1 MVRRRVA
8 FNGMAIQAAADSQR
22 FSTLYT
28 FLTTS
33 PDREHIVARRCRVQ
47 RPVHERCAETY
58 ARSYPVRQPEHRL
71 HGFGRRCAPQRFTFG
86 FERFVAWPDAV
97 NYFEQYY
104 TPTGVLQIPT
114 LTLHTVLDPVVPF
127 WHEAAYAQRT
137 GDAGAG
143 EWLVQRSI
151 ARYGHCAVTP
161 AEMGSAFDALVS
173 WAEGGPRPAGGDATL
188 R

>member
-1 MVRRRVA
+1 LRGVV
-8 FNGMAIQAAADSQR
+8 G
-22 FSTLYT
+22 FS
-28 FLTTS
+28 
-33 PDREHIVARRCRVQ
+33 V
-47 RPVHERCAETY
+47 
-58 ARSYPVRQPEHRL
+58 
-71 HGFGRRCAPQRFTFG
+71 RFTNDVLRRTHGHIPFDNLNTVYTG
-86 FERFVAWPDAV
+86 SADDALLNDSLSGIERFVAWPDAV